1 MIPPSGYLRRVI
13 ITLVLLS
20 IPLFLG
26 LPFLY
31 DVIKVNWAS
40 TMEDQ
45 IAVEAQ
51 APPRLSAPS
60 EAVPFAGPSIPRDG
74 ELPSNPV
81 PADSVSLERGR
92 LLFERNCALCHGD
105 QGLGDGPIT
114 EFWKPDM
121 KKPANLTDPR
131 MAQQSDGSLYLT
143 ISQGFGAMPGLGE
156 NLDQRERW
164 DIVNYVR
171 GLSQPAPGQ
180 GPGAATGQ

>member
-13 ITLVLLS
+13 MTLILLTV
-20 IPLFLG
+20 PFLVG
-26 LPFLY
+26 LPILY
-31 DVIKVNWAS
+31 DVIKVNWSS

-51 APPRLSAPS
+51 QGPRKWAPN
-60 EAVPFAGPSIPRDG
+60 ESIRFDGASLPKDG
-74 ELPSNPV
+74 ELPPNPV
-81 PADSVSLERGR
+81 PADAVSLERGR

-121 KKPANLTDPR
+121 KHPANLTEPR

-143 ISQGFGAMPGLGE
+143 ISQGYGGMPALRE

-164 DIVNYVR
+164 DVVNYVR
-171 GLSQPAPGQ
+171 SLSQPAAGQ
-180 GPGAATGQ
+180 